1 MSGQKRVTI
10 QLCKQG
16 IQCDKYV
23 KIVRTVNG
31 GIHFDN
37 MKKVQEY
44 TIKYKLLSIQ
54 CYNYEIK

>member
-1 MSGQKRVTI
+1 MSGQKRMTT

-23 KIVRTVNG
+23 KIGRTSKWWYP
-31 GIHFDN
+31 FDN

-44 TIKYKLLSIQ
+44 TIKYKLLSI
-54 CYNYEIK
+54 K